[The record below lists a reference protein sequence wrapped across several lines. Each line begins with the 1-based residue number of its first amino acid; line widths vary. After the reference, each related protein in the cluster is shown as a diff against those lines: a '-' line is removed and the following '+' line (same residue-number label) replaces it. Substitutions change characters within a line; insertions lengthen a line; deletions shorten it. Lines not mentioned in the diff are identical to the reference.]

1 MKHLYFIRHGLSVMN
16 ETGFFSGRSET
27 DLSPTGIKQAIKA
40 GQKMKDYQIDFI
52 ISSPMKRTVHTA
64 SLIAEQINYPV
75 SKILLNDLF
84 IERDYGPLEGANYF
98 PNLKEHP
105 GVETAEEIQQR
116 ADQAYEYLKQLKE
129 YDNILIVSHGS
140 FGRALRHSVDNKIPF
155 YMSEGFR
162 NGHIVQLI

>member
-1 MKHLYFIRHGLSVMN
+1 MKRLFFVRHGLSIMN
-16 ETGFFSGRSET
+16 ETGFFSGRTET
-27 DLSPTGIKQAIKA
+27 NLSQTGIDQAIKA
-40 GQKMKDYQIDFI
+40 GKKMKDFKIDLI

-64 SLIAEQINYPV
+64 ELIAKQIKYPV
-75 SKILLNDLF
+75 SKILINDLF
-84 IERDYGPLEGANYF
+84 IERDFGPLEGSYYI

-105 GVETAEEIQQR
+105 GVETSEQIQER
-116 ADQAYEYLKQLKE
+116 ANEAYSYLKSLTK

-140 FGRALRHSVDNKIPF
+140 FGRALRHSVNNKIPF